1 MQEKLS
7 FDCVKFMPKVKPMKN
22 LEITQQAPASAPQPL
37 SWWEKLDQVLFA
49 NLFLASKNQRQLASL
64 IKAAKRH

>member
-7 FDCVKFMPKVKPMKN
+7 FDCVKFMQKVKQMKN
-22 LEITQQAPASAPQPL
+22 LEIAQQGSAPLPQPL

-49 NLFLASKNQRQLASL
+49 NLFLASKNQHQLTSL